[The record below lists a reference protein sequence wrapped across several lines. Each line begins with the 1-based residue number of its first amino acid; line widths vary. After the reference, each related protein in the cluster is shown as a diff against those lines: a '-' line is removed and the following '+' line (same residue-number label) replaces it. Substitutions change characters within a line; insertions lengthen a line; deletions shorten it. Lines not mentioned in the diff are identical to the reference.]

1 MKICFITDE
10 YNPRT
15 GGQYSSL
22 NQISLQ
28 LKRYKIK
35 HLIVHKQS
43 KILNNKYLLKK
54 TLSSYDI
61 FHFFGGW
68 TIFYVKLSLL
78 ALKLNKKII
87 VHPMGFYEPWS
98 FSQKKI
104 KKKIAWHLYQKRIL
118 LKADLIHCA
127 SDNEKKN
134 ILKLN
139 KKFKTVVLPFG
150 IEDNFIKKKN
160 SKKLK
165 KKALFFSRLHKKKG
179 LLDLISAWK
188 DIDNKDWNLDIVGEG
203 DEKIYL
209 KRMVLKKKY
218 ININFLRPIYKNN
231 DKIKL
236 FNKYDFFI
244 LPTKSENFGI
254 SILESLAR
262 GVPVLTTENT
272 PWKSIKKYNA
282 GWIINKVDPEL
293 KLTLIKIFKLKK
305 NIFFIKSKNSINL
318 AKKFRWN
325 LIFPQYINVYKALLN
340 S

>member
-1 MKICFITDE
+1 MKICLVTDE
-10 YNPRT
+10 YCPKT

-28 LKRYKIK
+28 LKKNKIK
-35 HLIVHKQS
+35 YIIVNKQS

-139 KKFKTVVLPFG
+139 KKFKTVILPFG
-150 IEDNFIKKKN
+150 IKDNFIKKKN

-165 KKALFFSRLHKKKG
+165 KKALFFSRVHKKKG
-179 LLDLISAWK
+179 LIDLINAWK
-188 DIDNKDWNLDIVGEG
+188 DIDNKDWTLDIVGEG
-203 DEKIYL
+203 EEKNYL
-209 KRMVLKKKY
+209 KKMVLIKKY
-218 ININFLRPIYKNN
+218 ININFLDPIYKND
-231 DKIKL
+231 DKIKM
-236 FNKYDFFI
+236 FNKYDLFI

-262 GVPVLTTENT
+262 GVPVLTTGNT
-272 PWKSIKKYNA
+272 PWRFIKKHNA

-305 NIFFIKSKNSINL
+305 NFFFMKSKNSINL

-325 LIFPQYINVYKALLN
+325 LIFPQYINVYKGLLN